1 MEVYFDTIE
10 RYAEGSMSSD
20 ECAQFERQ
28 LSEDAALKE
37 AYEVYLTGQ
46 EALEQGI
53 ENTLRQQLKQ
63 WAAEEGPFLTASTSG
78 AVQGAD
84 APKAKRVA
92 MRPVWARWAVA
103 ASVVLLAGF
112 LWFRLGDSGTNS
124 ANLFATYYQLPDGS
138 AMRSGSGGTDPLAT
152 GRQAFA
158 AKDYKTAADFFQN
171 IPASD
176 PYRAEASLLLGHA
189 ALQLHE
195 YDRAIAAFSETITLG
210 DVKFTEKAQWNLA
223 LTYLAADRAQTPAC
237 RALLTALASDPG
249 HSYAQQARKVVAE
262 IYNDSSDF

>member
-10 RYAEGSMSSD
+10 RYTEGSMSPA
-20 ECAQFERQ
+20 ERAQFERQ

-37 AYEVYLTGQ
+37 AYETYLTGQ
-46 EALEQGI
+46 AVLEQGI

-63 WAAEEGPFLTASTSG
+63 WAAEEGPFLTAAAGG
-78 AVQGAD
+78 AAQA
-84 APKAKRVA
+84 AETPKAKRVS
-92 MRPVWARWAVA
+92 MRPLWARWAVA

-124 ANLFATYYQLPDGS
+124 ANLFAAYYQLPDGG
-138 AMRSGSGGTDPLAT
+138 AMRSGSSSTDPLAT

-176 PYRAEASLLLGHA
+176 TYRAEASLLLGHA

-195 YDRAIAAFSETITLG
+195 YDRAIAAFSETIALG

-223 LTYLAADRAQTPAC
+223 LTYIAADRAQIPAC

-249 HSYAQQARKVVAE
+249 HSYAEQARKVLE
-262 IYNDSSDF
+262 DIY